1 MMYLADL
8 PEFIPAEQGAF
19 VQQRLKEIFG
29 ATDEDYAQLRL
40 SGVGSGKDDGSVLE
54 AMITEKGGATA
65 KEGGA
70 ESGADVAAPDSMT
83 MTMPPP
89 QSDDVPPVVDGGEA
103 PPAA

>member
-1 MMYLADL
+1 MYLADL

-40 SGVGSGKDDGSVLE
+40 SGVGSGKDDVSVLE

-89 QSDDVPPVVDGGEA
+89 QSDDVQPVVDGGEA
-103 PPAA
+103 PPAV